1 MELRQCT
8 RHCRTPNSYSSFCSS
23 SGRWS
28 NCAVTTIVQ
37 IQTSV
42 RELLQGYWYFQC
54 YCASLLLDLS
64 VLGWLRAAEPRR
76 PRGTGRQEQVSVSKL
91 GDCLRR
97 SDFYSQNG
105 SGGAA
110 PCGRCQLLAGAAMA
124 PVRLLYVMLSHQDPA
139 GQPCIICNCNRY
151 KWINNFCKV
160 VVSLP
165 FWHCKLY
172 SYRYFRSIIF

>member
-8 RHCRTPNSYSSFCSS
+8 CHCRTPNSYSSFCSS
-23 SGRWS
+23 SGRRS

-76 PRGTGRQEQVSVSKL
+76 PEAPGGRNKSARANWGIVYVGQIFTHRMGQ
-91 GDCLRR
+91 D
-97 SDFYSQNG
+97 
-105 SGGAA
+105 GAA
-110 PCGRCQLLAGAAMA
+110 PVAPPAAGRSRDGSCA
-124 PVRLLYVMLSHQDPA
+124 VVMCHVEPPGPSWSTVYYL
-139 GQPCIICNCNRY
+139 
-151 KWINNFCKV
+151 
-160 VVSLP
+160 
-165 FWHCKLY
+165 
-172 SYRYFRSIIF
+172 